1 MKRYQKNGQTCR
13 LISKFIRMAT
23 VFLLFCFWATS
34 LHAAGFGVFSQG
46 ASSFGMAG
54 SSIAHSNSPSSIF
67 YNPALISDL
76 EGTQVEMGTTILQL
90 TFEHESALTGRET
103 ETDNSLHF
111 PSTLYITHALDPK
124 WSVGVGIFSPFGL
137 ASEWDGAWEGRY
149 LATHSKLSSLCVN
162 PVISYRLSSKL
173 TLAAGVNLLY
183 LDTDLE
189 NAVNLSPYGLND
201 GFRSFEGDDTVWGF
215 NAGMRFQMT
224 DTVSFGASYRSGYEV
239 DLDGDIAFDLP
250 VEGATLIRQ
259 YLPDTSAMASIDLPQ
274 VAFVGMAW
282 QVHPQLI
289 LETGFLWEGWSDY
302 ETVTTKFDTPIFG
315 MTSDVLIKN
324 WKDTITVN
332 LGGEYF
338 LSDRYTFRAG
348 YIYREN
354 AVPDETFEPSLPDA
368 DAHLFALGGDL
379 HWSTNYTLSFAY
391 VYERQK
397 SRDKVNFLGD
407 PLGGN
412 ANGTYRSD
420 IHFLALS
427 LNWHF

>member
-1 MKRYQKNGQTCR
+1 MKKYQKIGQINR
-13 LISKFIRMAT
+13 LFSKYIEL
-23 VFLLFCFWATS
+23 VLILLLLFLWTPPIYAS
-34 LHAAGFGVFSQG
+34 GFGVFSQG

-67 YNPALISDL
+67 YNPALISEL
-76 EGTQVEMGTTILQL
+76 QGTQVEMGTTALLL

-111 PSTLYITHALDPK
+111 PSTLYITHALDRK

-137 ASEWDGAWEGRY
+137 ASEWDEGWEGRY
-149 LATHSKLSSLCVN
+149 LATRSKLQSFCVN
-162 PVISYRLSSKL
+162 PVLSYKLSSKL

-189 NAVNLSPYGLND
+189 NAVNLLPYGLND
-201 GFRSFEGDDTVWGF
+201 GFRSFEGDDTIWGF
-215 NAGMRFQMT
+215 NAGLRFQVT
-224 DTVSFGASYRSGYEV
+224 DTVALGASYRSGYHV
-239 DLDGDIAFDLP
+239 DLDGSIAFDLP

-259 YLPDTSAMASIDLPQ
+259 YLPDSRATASIDLPQ
-274 VAFVGMAW
+274 ITFVGIAW
-282 QVHPQLI
+282 QVHPQVI
-289 LETGFLWEGWSDY
+289 LETGLLWEGWSDY
-302 ETVTTKFDTPIFG
+302 ETESIRFDMPIFG
-315 MTSDVLIKN
+315 MTSDVQIKN

-338 LSDRYTFRAG
+338 LSDRYTLRAG

-354 AVPDETFEPSLPDA
+354 AIPDETFEPSLPDA
-368 DAHLFALGGDL
+368 DAHLFAMGGDL
-379 HWSTNYTLSFAY
+379 HWSTKYTLSLAY